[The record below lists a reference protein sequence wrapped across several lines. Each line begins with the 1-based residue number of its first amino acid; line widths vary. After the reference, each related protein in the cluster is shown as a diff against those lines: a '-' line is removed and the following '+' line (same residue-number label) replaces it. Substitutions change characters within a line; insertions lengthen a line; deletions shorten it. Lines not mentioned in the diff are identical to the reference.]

1 MITTTSSLQLR
12 DIQSLK
18 NPQMIADLFSTL
30 GYHTACCA
38 PLNTYDLE
46 LSPNQ
51 TQWLNQAYLI
61 ANQNNI
67 SLQIIL
73 FEFENSA
80 ENQLIQIMQKI
91 AKSLTQRPAN
101 YLLLSTIQY
110 DRILL
115 TKPQKTFNQKLELVT
130 TTTHSFIQIKNPGFN
145 DLNLIQKLAISNL
158 SSTQIQQKQQ
168 EIISYEHEKQKEEEK
183 KEKPSLKYDPVNLYL
198 KQIGRI
204 PLLTAA
210 EEIQLALKI
219 SNLLTLQEI
228 HQTLKQK
235 LTRNPSKIE
244 WATAANL
251 TVTSLETQLKI
262 GGKAKNKLIEANL
275 RLVVSIAKRYKCYGL
290 EFLDLIQEG
299 NLGLIRAV
307 EKFDH
312 TKGYKFSTYATWWI
326 RQRITR
332 AIADQSRIIRL
343 PVHINEKISKIKT
356 TARNLSQR
364 QKRLPTKLEIANNLN
379 INIEELNDII
389 KLKDE
394 PFSLESTFNNSEDIP
409 LISAISSQEKTPQ
422 QLSLEQ
428 NRQEI
433 LQKAF
438 KELKP
443 KYVEMMILRFGL
455 TDGIERTLA
464 DVGRIFNLS
473 RERIR
478 QIEAKFLKKLK
489 TQHSYLREYL

>member
-1 MITTTSSLQLR
+1 
-12 DIQSLK
+12 
-18 NPQMIADLFSTL
+18 MIADLFSTL